1 VSAARPAAAP
11 VVPPVSRAG
20 LLSSSIG
27 KKVIMAVT
35 GAILCG
41 FILAHMSGNLQAFI
55 PKEANGEQALDHY
68 GVFLRQM
75 LHGTAL
81 WFARGGLLLAVI
93 LHVWAFVSLTRQNMA
108 ARPAGYRETQRRE
121 ATFASRSMK
130 FTGPLLLVFIVYHI
144 LHMTTGTVHPQFE
157 EGHVYHNLVTGLS
170 VTWVALFYVVAMAA
184 LAFHV
189 WHGFW
194 SMLQTLGA
202 SHPRYNAVRKAAAVV
217 FTILVCGGFAAVPL
231 AVLAGVLR

>member
-1 VSAARPAAAP
+1 MSSSAAAGP
-11 VVPPVSRAG
+11 VTPPVSRAG
-20 LLSSSIG
+20 FFTSSIG
-27 KKVIMAVT
+27 KKVVMAVT

-55 PKEANGEQALDHY
+55 PKDANGEQALDHY

-75 LHGTAL
+75 LHGSAL
-81 WFARGGLLLAVI
+81 WMARGGLLLAVL

-108 ARPAGYRETQRRE
+108 ARPAGYRETRDRE

-130 FTGPLLLVFIVYHI
+130 FTGPLILVFVVYHI

-157 EGHVYHNLVTGLS
+157 EGHVYHNLVTGLQ
-170 VTWVALFYVVAMAA
+170 VTWVAVFYLVAMAA
-184 LAFHV
+184 LSFHV

-194 SMLQTLGA
+194 SMLQTVGA
-202 SHPRYNAVRKAAAVV
+202 SHPRWNPLRKKLAIL
-217 FTILVCGGFAAVPL
+217 FTVLVCGGFAAVPL
-231 AVLAGVLR
+231 AVLAGVIK

>member
-1 VSAARPAAAP
+1 VLTSFF
-11 VVPPVSRAG
+11 
-20 LLSSSIG
+20 SSSIG
-27 KKVIMAVT
+27 KKIVMAVT

-41 FILAHMSGNLQAFI
+41 FILGHMSGNLQAFL
-55 PKEANGEQALDHY
+55 PNGEEALDHY

-81 WFARGGLLLAVI
+81 WLVRGVLLAAVG

-108 ARPAGYRETQRRE
+108 ARPAGYRETATRE
-121 ATFASRSMK
+121 STFASRSMK
-130 FTGPLLLVFIVYHI
+130 FTGPLILVFVVYHI
-144 LHMTTGTVHPQFE
+144 LHFTTGTVHPNFI
-157 EGHVYHNLVTGLS
+157 EGRVYHNLITGLQ
-170 VTWVALFYVVAMAA
+170 VTWVAVFYVVAMCA

-194 SMLQTLGA
+194 SMLQTVGA
-202 SHPRYNAVRKAAAVV
+202 SHPRWNPFRKKLAIA
-217 FTILVCGGFAAVPL
+217 FTVIVCGGFVVVPL

>member
-1 VSAARPAAAP
+1 MSARAGAGP
-11 VVPPVSRAG
+11 VVPPVAQSG
-20 LLSSSIG
+20 FFTSSIG
-27 KKVIMAVT
+27 KKVVMAVT

-41 FILAHMSGNLQAFI
+41 FILGHMSGNLQAFL
-55 PKEANGEQALDHY
+55 PVEANGEQALDHY

-81 WFARGGLLLAVI
+81 WLVRGGLLLAVA

-130 FTGPLLLVFIVYHI
+130 FTGPIILVFVVYHI

-157 EGHVYHNLVTGLS
+157 EGRVFHNLVTGLQ
-170 VTWVALFYVVAMAA
+170 VPLVALFYVFAMAA
-184 LAFHV
+184 LSFHV

-194 SMLQTLGA
+194 SMLQTVGA
-202 SHPRYNAVRKAAAVV
+202 SHPRYNPLRKKLAIL
-217 FTILVCGGFAAVPL
+217 FTVLVCGGFAAVPL
-231 AVLAGVLR
+231 AVLAGVIK